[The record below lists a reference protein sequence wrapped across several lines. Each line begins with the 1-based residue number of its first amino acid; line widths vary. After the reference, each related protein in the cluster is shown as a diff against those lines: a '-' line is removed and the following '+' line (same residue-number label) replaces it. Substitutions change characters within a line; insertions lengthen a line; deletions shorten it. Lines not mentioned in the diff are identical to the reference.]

1 MGSPLCAGISC
12 LPLYEEEKA
21 SEKEKW
27 KKKCLVFKLCNNVSL
42 FMLYA
47 IEKSGITYIIYM
59 TLGLRK
65 SMYNPIY
72 YCTGKYSWNK

>member
-1 MGSPLCAGISC
+1 
-12 LPLYEEEKA
+12 
-21 SEKEKW
+21 
-27 KKKCLVFKLCNNVSL
+27 
-42 FMLYA
+42 MLYT
-47 IEKSGITYIIYM
+47 IEKSGITYIICM